1 MKTRTLKNILFLLIA
16 IVMILARSAS
26 AQNVLTIQGNVSDVN
41 GSPIVNH
48 IVTITGNT
56 PVLSTF
62 TYTDSLG
69 DYLALLTVLNMQG
82 ALTVSIADCN
92 GLVLTNSH
100 FWSPQITTIISN
112 FVYCASSTPCTL
124 LATVTY
130 DSITNLLTPVVNAGT
145 PPYTFIFN
153 GGFVGP
159 PFYYTP
165 GWCLYIV
172 DANGCD
178 TTICDTSNVFWPC
191 AIPNLTVDLDSNTN
205 VLEVNQN
212 SSNFTYLWTNGD
224 TTHHTQYYPNWCV
237 YVVDLNGCDTT
248 ICEGI
253 NMPCTLFGAYVNLTS
268 NGLQAGAMTMPPYAL
283 TYIWSNGMN
292 GSWSAFYQNWCVQ
305 IIDTV
310 TGCDTTIC
318 DSSFTSQSCTDS
330 SLINLNAFCPQVYL
344 PVCGCDSVTYMNDC
358 YAINYGGVTS
368 WTQGPCGTNPP
379 PPCQA
384 HFIAHPDSSNPNGV
398 WFYDL
403 STPMGTI
410 NSWLWDF
417 GDNSTSTLQN
427 PQHTYNGT
435 GTYYVCLTITSQASP
450 NGVVCTST
458 FCDSVWLG
466 GAGMP
471 CHASFQ
477 STQVNAS
484 DSTHFFNFSFGTTSS
499 TTYFWDFGDGS
510 TSTDENPIHLYATSG
525 FYMVCLTISDSANN
539 CYDTTCHTIH
549 VVIGMAPPCLLSGVS
564 VSFDSTTNMLEATW
578 GPNYNYYWTNGTVG
592 QNAPYYSNWCVHV
605 FDSIGCDTVIC
616 ETIITNPPCQAHF
629 FSSPAWMPNTYEF
642 YDYSIGFPTNWLWDF
657 GDGTISTLQN
667 PTHTYQNIASGFY
680 LVCLTIYEYDP
691 VTQALICSDTY
702 CDSIYIQNQSS
713 CSASFYSQDL
723 GNNTIQIINTSNPNT
738 PMPFPTVGVWNW
750 DMGDGTTYTMG
761 SPTHTYSS
769 PGTYYVCVEYLFIN
783 IATGDTCISNFC
795 DSVTVTSG
803 PIPCHADFTYYRDS
817 IVINN
822 PNGTTFVGLGNI
834 FYFIDLSM
842 PIGMISTWSWDMG
855 DFGAGTYHQN
865 TSSSSQFPVYE
876 YDTSG
881 TYYACLTIT
890 ILIGGNTCSSTYC
903 DTIIAYPSPPPT
915 GIIAQNF
922 IKEVII
928 YPNPANDKLAI
939 DMQITESGTIQINFI
954 NMMGQKLIQ
963 QKVSAFGGQLK
974 LITDVSHLPN
984 GVYTIEFVVNNSKL
998 HKRVIITR

>member
-1 MKTRTLKNILFLLIA
+1 MKTRKLKNTLFLLIA
-16 IVMILARSAS
+16 MLMVLARSTS
-26 AQNVLTIQGNVSDVN
+26 AQGLIVMGNVSDANNMPV
-41 GSPIVNH
+41 VNH
-48 IVTITGNT
+48 LVTITANT
-56 PVLSTF
+56 NSGIPLPPAT

-69 DYLALLTVLNMQG
+69 DYNATLTINSTLNQG
-82 ALTVSIADCN
+82 VVVVSIADCN
-92 GLVLTNSH
+92 GTMLTNTH
-100 FWSPQITTIISN
+100 YWSPNTPTIVSN
-112 FVYCASSTPCTL
+112 FVSCGFQNPCTL
-124 LATVTY
+124 SGVSVHY
-130 DSITNLLTPVVNAGT
+130 DSLTNHLVASVSGGT
-145 PPYTFIFN
+145 LPYTFSWSN
-153 GGFVGP
+153 GNTILMVP
-159 PFYYTP
+159 YYQ
-165 GWCLYIV
+165 GWCV
-172 DANGCD
+172 TVTDMNGCD
-178 TTICDTSNVFWPC
+178 TTICDTTSVAPC
-191 AIPNLTVDLDSNTN
+191 PL
-205 VLEVNQN
+205 
-212 SSNFTYLWTNGD
+212 Y
-224 TTHHTQYYPNWCV
+224 
-237 YVVDLNGCDTT
+237 
-248 ICEGI
+248 
-253 NMPCTLFGAYVNLTS
+253 GAYVTANA
-268 NGLQAGAMTMPPYAL
+268 NGLQASTMTMPPYAL
-283 TYIWSNGMN
+283 VYLWSNGTT

-305 IIDTV
+305 IIDSI

-318 DSSFTSQSCTDS
+318 Q
-330 SLINLNAFCPQVYL
+330 
-344 PVCGCDSVTYMNDC
+344 
-358 YAINYGGVTS
+358 
-368 WTQGPCGTNPP
+368 TNTN

-384 HFIAHPDSSNPNGV
+384 AFIAHPDSANPNNIY
-398 WFYDL
+398 FYDL
-403 STPMGTI
+403 STPIGTI

-427 PQHTYNGT
+427 PQHSYNASGS
-435 GTYYVCLTITSQASP
+435 YYVCLTITSQISSTGAM
-450 NGVVCTST
+450 CTST
-458 FCDSVWLG
+458 FCDSVWVG
-466 GAGMP
+466 SGGMP
-471 CHASFQ
+471 CYASFQ

-484 DSTHFFNFSFGTTSS
+484 DSTHFFNTSFGITAS

-510 TSTDENPIHLYATSG
+510 TSTDENPIHLYASSG
-525 FYMVCLTISDSANN
+525 YYTVCLTITDTITN
-539 CYDTTCHTIH
+539 CHDTECHTIF
-549 VVIGMAPPCLLSGVS
+549 VSIGATQPCTLMGVS
-564 VSFDSTTNMLEATW
+564 VMLDSTTMLMEATW
-578 GPNYNYYWTNGTVG
+578 DSNYAYQWTNGLNT
-592 QNAPYYSNWCVHV
+592 QHTQYYPYWCVHIIDV
-605 FDSIGCDTVIC
+605 TTGCDTVIC
-616 ETIITNPPCQAHF
+616 DTNITNPPCQAHF

-657 GDGTISTLQN
+657 GDGTTSTLQN
-667 PTHTYQNIASGFY
+667 PTHTYQNTASGFY

-842 PIGMISTWSWDMG
+842 PIGIISTWSWDMG
-855 DFGAGTYHQN
+855 DFGAGTYHQG

-954 NMMGQKLIQ
+954 NMMGQKLSQ